1 MNITRI
7 TLITVKTSHQSKSMS
22 NKCYVAMSPNPRT
35 GTIPQFHYTV
45 HTIPLTKKRTLFSV
59 DRERYSLLRAAHS
72 QYSYTSV
79 YVLCI
84 SFCHRTAHF
93 FYLSIHSFHLKI
105 KSNYPK
111 SYIHAVIFIIL
122 LKEKKKNYEFKML
135 GRNLVRR
142 VGPLFYQLLKT
153 KTSNATNQSINCSV
167 SR

>member
-1 MNITRI
+1 MLCGNVT
-7 TLITVKTSHQSKSMS
+7 H
-22 NKCYVAMSPNPRT
+22 PRT
-35 GTIPQFHYTV
+35 GTILQFPHYTV
-45 HTIPLTKKRTLFSV
+45 HTIPFTKKRTLFSV
-59 DRERYSLLRAAHS
+59 DRERYSLLRAAHTAS
-72 QYSYTSV
+72 ILIL
-79 YVLCI
+79 LCI
-84 SFCHRTAHF
+84 SFCHRTAHS

-105 KSNYPK
+105 KSNYLK

-135 GRNLVRR
+135 GRTLVRR